1 MLVVVPSATPHLLV
15 MCATHK
21 RPKPSM
27 SGHLA
32 ASAPAPPAVLSIG
45 RHALHITSPCIDRHR
60 CAEATDA
67 AAPLARASLFCGLL
81 ASLPLPLHVATT
93 PAVHTATT
101 ARVLNAFLP
110 TVHVGTL
117 HSLPATAVWAAHG
130 APHATTRAVVTFW
143 FGVHWFGVHASVA
156 AWLALLAVACGATV
170 LHHTTTRTEL
180 PCGRTAA
187 FLNASTTRVLDAF
200 LPVVHVGTLHSL
212 PATAEWAT
220 HRAPHNGFGNTCST
234 RADTAVHA
242 RRQCMCLDQL
252 FTVVFALGALAL
264 GALNASTTR
273 VLEALLPMEHV
284 GLLHSLPATAECAA
298 HGAPHAKARTVVTF
312 WFGVHE
318 FWFALLAVTC
328 GATVLHHTT
337 TPTELPCGRTT
348 SALCLG
354 DFDRGDLIVP
364 GRATLHLVID
374 QTAVFPRLEGLV
386 RSLEVVMLIDGGCV
400 SLWNLQGGEVVV
412 FNALFDDPLGAP
424 RQTDGI
430 SSIVAVLVE
439 GGLGGQIPL
448 VRHLFG
454 NLLLLL
460 LLWDTWLPDAG
471 LDFAL
476 PSLAA
481 LPILVT
487 WFPATLLEAFF
498 SIVILGILVQTPFN
512 DLGQVHVGCGAFIP
526 DGMKASC

>member
-1 MLVVVPSATPHLLV
+1 MNTLETATQRTTNQLPLLAHLGDRLLHLVAPVTLVVVPGATPHLLV

-93 PAVHTATT
+93 PAVPDMPVPTMPCTSTTT

-130 APHATTRAVVTFW
+130 APHATTRTVVTFW
-143 FGVHWFGVHASVA
+143 FGVHACSTHAAAAVA
-156 AWLALLAVACGATV
+156 AL
-170 LHHTTTRTEL
+170 
-180 PCGRTAA
+180 
-187 FLNASTTRVLDAF
+187 
-200 LPVVHVGTLHSL
+200 
-212 PATAEWAT
+212 
-220 HRAPHNGFGNTCST
+220 
-234 RADTAVHA
+234 
-242 RRQCMCLDQL
+242 CLDQL
-252 FTVVFALGALAL
+252 LTVVFALGALAL
-264 GALNASTTR
+264 GALDASTTR

-284 GLLHSLPATAECAA
+284 RLLHSLPATAECAA
-298 HGAPHAKARTVVTF
+298 HGAPHVKATTRTVVTF

-318 FWFALLAVTC
+318 FWFALLAVAC

-364 GRATLHLVID
+364 GRATLHLVMY

-424 RQTDGI
+424 RQTDSI

-439 GGLGGQIPL
+439 GGLGGQIAL

-454 NLLLLL
+454 KLLLLL
-460 LLWDTWLPDAG
+460 LLRDTWLPDAG

>member
-1 MLVVVPSATPHLLV
+1 MDTLETATQRTTNQLPLLAHLGDRLLHLVAPVMLVVVAGATPLLLV

-81 ASLPLPLHVATT
+81 AKRSLPLLLHVATT
-93 PAVHTATT
+93 PAVPDMPVPTMPVPAFLNATT
-101 ARVLNAFLP
+101 TRVLNAFLP

-117 HSLPATAVWAAHG
+117 HSLPATAVWAAPG
-130 APHATTRAVVTFW
+130 AHHATTRTVVTFW
-143 FGVHWFGVHASVA
+143 FGVHACSARA
-156 AWLALLAVACGATV
+156 AADVTTEIAAAAV
-170 LHHTTTRTEL
+170 
-180 PCGRTAA
+180 
-187 FLNASTTRVLDAF
+187 
-200 LPVVHVGTLHSL
+200 
-212 PATAEWAT
+212 
-220 HRAPHNGFGNTCST
+220 
-234 RADTAVHA
+234 
-242 RRQCMCLDQL
+242 CLDQL

-264 GALNASTTR
+264 GALQLDGSTTR

-298 HGAPHAKARTVVTF
+298 HGAPHVKATTRTVVTF

-318 FWFALLAVTC
+318 CWFALLAVAC

-364 GRATLHLVID
+364 GRATLHLVMY

-424 RQTDGI
+424 RQTDSI

-439 GGLGGQIPL
+439 GGLGGQIAL

-460 LLWDTWLPDAG
+460 LLRDTWLPDAG

>member
-1 MLVVVPSATPHLLV
+1 MNTLETATQRTTNPLPLLAHLGDRLLHLVAPVTLVVVPGATPHLLV

-93 PAVHTATT
+93 PAVPDMPVPTMPCTSTTT

-117 HSLPATAVWAAHG
+117 HSLPATAVWAAPG
-130 APHATTRAVVTFW
+130 AHHATTRTVVTFW
-143 FGVHWFGVHASVA
+143 FDVFDVHACSTHAAAAVA
-156 AWLALLAVACGATV
+156 AL
-170 LHHTTTRTEL
+170 
-180 PCGRTAA
+180 
-187 FLNASTTRVLDAF
+187 
-200 LPVVHVGTLHSL
+200 
-212 PATAEWAT
+212 
-220 HRAPHNGFGNTCST
+220 
-234 RADTAVHA
+234 
-242 RRQCMCLDQL
+242 CLDQL
-252 FTVVFALGALAL
+252 LTVVFALGALAL
-264 GALNASTTR
+264 GALQLDASTTR

-298 HGAPHAKARTVVTF
+298 HGAPHVKATTRTVVTF

-318 FWFALLAVTC
+318 FWFALLAVAC

-364 GRATLHLVID
+364 GRATLHLVMY

-424 RQTDGI
+424 RQTDSI

-439 GGLGGQIPL
+439 GGLGGQIAL

-454 NLLLLL
+454 KLLLLL
-460 LLWDTWLPDAG
+460 LLRDTWLPDAG

>member
-1 MLVVVPSATPHLLV
+1 MLVVVPGATPHLLV

-93 PAVHTATT
+93 PAVPDMPVPAFLNATT

-130 APHATTRAVVTFW
+130 APHATTRTVVTL
-143 FGVHWFGVHASVA
+143 WFGVHACSTHAAAAVA
-156 AWLALLAVACGATV
+156 AL
-170 LHHTTTRTEL
+170 
-180 PCGRTAA
+180 
-187 FLNASTTRVLDAF
+187 
-200 LPVVHVGTLHSL
+200 
-212 PATAEWAT
+212 
-220 HRAPHNGFGNTCST
+220 
-234 RADTAVHA
+234 
-242 RRQCMCLDQL
+242 CLDQL

-264 GALNASTTR
+264 GALLFFDGSTTR

-298 HGAPHAKARTVVTF
+298 HGAPHVKATTRTVVTF

-318 FWFALLAVTC
+318 FWFALLAVAC

-364 GRATLHLVID
+364 GRATLHLVMY

-424 RQTDGI
+424 RQTDSI

-439 GGLGGQIPL
+439 GGLGGQIAL

-454 NLLLLL
+454 KLLLLL
-460 LLWDTWLPDAG
+460 LLRDTWLPDAG

>member
-1 MLVVVPSATPHLLV
+1 MNTLETATQRTTNPLPLLAHLGDRLLHLVAPVTLVVVPGATPHLLV

-93 PAVHTATT
+93 PAVPDMPVPTMPCTSTTT

-130 APHATTRAVVTFW
+130 APHATTRTVVTFW
-143 FGVHWFGVHASVA
+143 FGVHACSTHAAAAVA
-156 AWLALLAVACGATV
+156 AL
-170 LHHTTTRTEL
+170 
-180 PCGRTAA
+180 
-187 FLNASTTRVLDAF
+187 
-200 LPVVHVGTLHSL
+200 
-212 PATAEWAT
+212 
-220 HRAPHNGFGNTCST
+220 
-234 RADTAVHA
+234 
-242 RRQCMCLDQL
+242 CLDQL
-252 FTVVFALGALAL
+252 LTVVFALGALAL
-264 GALNASTTR
+264 GALDASTTR

-284 GLLHSLPATAECAA
+284 RLLHSLPATAECAA
-298 HGAPHAKARTVVTF
+298 HGAPHVKATTRTVVTF

-318 FWFALLAVTC
+318 FWFALLAVAC

-364 GRATLHLVID
+364 GRATLHLVMY

-424 RQTDGI
+424 RQTDSI

-439 GGLGGQIPL
+439 GGLGGQIAL

-454 NLLLLL
+454 KLLLLL
-460 LLWDTWLPDAG
+460 LLRDTWLPDAG

>member
-1 MLVVVPSATPHLLV
+1 MNTLETATQRTTNPLPLLAHLGDRLLHLVAPVTLVVVPGATPHLLV

-81 ASLPLPLHVATT
+81 AKRSLPLLLHVATT
-93 PAVHTATT
+93 PAVPDMPVPTMPVPAFLNATT

-130 APHATTRAVVTFW
+130 APHATTRTVVTFW
-143 FGVHWFGVHASVA
+143 FGVHACSTHASADVTTEIA
-156 AWLALLAVACGATV
+156 AAAL
-170 LHHTTTRTEL
+170 
-180 PCGRTAA
+180 
-187 FLNASTTRVLDAF
+187 
-200 LPVVHVGTLHSL
+200 
-212 PATAEWAT
+212 
-220 HRAPHNGFGNTCST
+220 
-234 RADTAVHA
+234 
-242 RRQCMCLDQL
+242 CLDQL

-264 GALNASTTR
+264 GALLFFDGSTTR

-298 HGAPHAKARTVVTF
+298 HGAPHVKATTVVTF
-312 WFGVHE
+312 WFGVHD
-318 FWFALLAVTC
+318 FWFALLAVAC

-364 GRATLHLVID
+364 GRAT
-374 QTAVFPRLEGLV
+374 
-386 RSLEVVMLIDGGCV
+386 
-400 SLWNLQGGEVVV
+400 
-412 FNALFDDPLGAP
+412 
-424 RQTDGI
+424 
-430 SSIVAVLVE
+430 
-439 GGLGGQIPL
+439 
-448 VRHLFG
+448 
-454 NLLLLL
+454 
-460 LLWDTWLPDAG
+460 
-471 LDFAL
+471 
-476 PSLAA
+476 
-481 LPILVT
+481 
-487 WFPATLLEAFF
+487 
-498 SIVILGILVQTPFN
+498 
-512 DLGQVHVGCGAFIP
+512 
-526 DGMKASC
+526 

>member
-1 MLVVVPSATPHLLV
+1 MNTLETATQRTTNQLPLLAHLGDRLLHLVAPVTLVVVPGATPHLLV

-81 ASLPLPLHVATT
+81 ASLSLLLLAMPLHSDHETFRQASRLALPLHSLALPLRHNHAST
-93 PAVHTATT
+93 PTVHQITRTT

-130 APHATTRAVVTFW
+130 APHATTRTVVTFW
-143 FGVHWFGVHASVA
+143 FGVHACSTHAAAAVA
-156 AWLALLAVACGATV
+156 AL
-170 LHHTTTRTEL
+170 
-180 PCGRTAA
+180 
-187 FLNASTTRVLDAF
+187 
-200 LPVVHVGTLHSL
+200 
-212 PATAEWAT
+212 
-220 HRAPHNGFGNTCST
+220 
-234 RADTAVHA
+234 
-242 RRQCMCLDQL
+242 CLDQL
-252 FTVVFALGALAL
+252 LTVVFALGALAL
-264 GALNASTTR
+264 GALDASTTR

-284 GLLHSLPATAECAA
+284 RLLHSLPATAECAA
-298 HGAPHAKARTVVTF
+298 HGAPHVKATTRTVVTF

-318 FWFALLAVTC
+318 FWFALLAVAC

-364 GRATLHLVID
+364 GRATLHLVMY

-424 RQTDGI
+424 RQTDSI

-439 GGLGGQIPL
+439 GGLGGQIAL
-448 VRHLFG
+448 VCHLFG
-454 NLLLLL
+454 KLLLLL
-460 LLWDTWLPDAG
+460 LLRDTWLPDAG

>member
-1 MLVVVPSATPHLLV
+1 MDTLETATQRTTNPLPLLAHLGDRLLHLVAPVMLVVVPSATPHLLV

-45 RHALHITSPCIDRHR
+45 RHALHITSPCVDRHR

-117 HSLPATAVWAAHG
+117 HSLPATAVWAAPG
-130 APHATTRAVVTFW
+130 AHHATTRTVVTFW
-143 FGVHWFGVHASVA
+143 FGVHA
-156 AWLALLAVACGATV
+156 
-170 LHHTTTRTEL
+170 
-180 PCGRTAA
+180 
-187 FLNASTTRVLDAF
+187 
-200 LPVVHVGTLHSL
+200 
-212 PATAEWAT
+212 
-220 HRAPHNGFGNTCST
+220 CST
-234 RADTAVHA
+234 HAAADVTTEIAA
-242 RRQCMCLDQL
+242 AALCLDQL